1 MSNNT
6 FAELLSNLKFLSK
19 IKKIKK
25 SMLEICLYKRIIGQ
39 HQYQELYIK

>member
-19 IKKIKK
+19 IKKLILNKIKK
-25 SMLEICLYKRIIGQ
+25 YAEKKER
-39 HQYQELYIK
+39 K